1 MSDSW
6 DFSAGRLPAMMV
18 VEIALL
24 ATLTSADTVISM
36 LAARGLRDLA
46 IAECL
51 PNPRRTVEE
60 PENAAK
66 RYPMYEQ
73 LGDPTVVVV
82 GEPCVKFLATKND
95 LMLSLG
101 RVAHQKRIRKLLR
114 LMQNPCPL
122 HAAVWHECYWR
133 WSILKDWIMHVSSP
147 TSQSP
152 TDAQYNPKPQ
162 GDLTMSDEVWKSP
175 LILGI
180 KLTCLSLEYRRNSFS
195 GRI

>member
-6 DFSAGRLPAMMV
+6 DFTAGRLPAMMV

-24 ATLTSADTVISM
+24 ATLTSADTAVSM

-46 IAECL
+46 IAEGL

-82 GEPCVKFLATKND
+82 GEPCV
-95 LMLSLG
+95 
-101 RVAHQKRIRKLLR
+101 R
-114 LMQNPCPL
+114 LPGY
-122 HAAVWHECYWR
+122 E
-133 WSILKDWIMHVSSP
+133 
-147 TSQSP
+147 
-152 TDAQYNPKPQ
+152 
-162 GDLTMSDEVWKSP
+162 E
-175 LILGI
+175 
-180 KLTCLSLEYRRNSFS
+180 
-195 GRI
+195 